1 MGVPF
6 HFQSTLKF
14 TLCPT
19 VAGINF
25 QLGFSLNHHFRL
37 TRPSRPALS
46 STGRDTFLHTAHTS
60 PLFIWKR
67 FDDSFR
73 SLLIQRQ
80 TANCSRMSNQSLDT
94 GQADTEKVR
103 GVSGGAGDQ
112 GRDVGQRVRH
122 GHRRF
127 EFISR
132 RKSAFNCILRRKTAA
147 EGVQIFPCKKFNNGH
162 DSGSLESG
170 ADSWQWN
177 CRAFGAKRHTHIHT
191 QRTGRRELRLTRHA
205 EEAISLRTI

>member
-60 PLFIWKR
+60 PLFILKTLRWL
-67 FDDSFR
+67 FSF
-73 SLLIQRQ
+73 SSPFNDKPQTVHVWATSHLTQVKQTQR
-80 TANCSRMSNQSLDT
+80 
-94 GQADTEKVR
+94 VR
-103 GVSGGAGDQ
+103 GVSGDSGDQ

-122 GHRRF
+122 SHRRF

-132 RKSAFNCILRRKTAA
+132 RKSAFNCILRRKAAARRSLNFSLARKLITAMIQALWRAVQTLGSATVELLEPNGTHIYTPSA
-147 EGVQIFPCKKFNNGH
+147 EGEN
-162 DSGSLESG
+162 
-170 ADSWQWN
+170 
-177 CRAFGAKRHTHIHT
+177 
-191 QRTGRRELRLTRHA
+191 
-205 EEAISLRTI
+205 